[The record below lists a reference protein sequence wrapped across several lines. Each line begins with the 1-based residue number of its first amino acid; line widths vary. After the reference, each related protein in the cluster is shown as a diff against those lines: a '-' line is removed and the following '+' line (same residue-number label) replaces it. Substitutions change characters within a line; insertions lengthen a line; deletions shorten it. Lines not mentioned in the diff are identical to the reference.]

1 MGRNRTSIKKGQVLN
16 PNGRPKGTPNR
27 TTQEMKDFIAT
38 VLSENLD
45 RMRED
50 FDKMNPST
58 RWMLW
63 EKFGKYVIPTLAQT
77 TVDANVTGD
86 IKIKIVYEDELGKE
100 EDDMNNLDDN
110 DIDLD
115 S

>member
-1 MGRNRTSIKKGQVLN
+1 MAKTRTSIKKGQVLN

-86 IKIKIVYEDELGKE
+86 INIKITYDDDLLNDNKE
-100 EDDMNNLDDN
+100 NE
-110 DIDLD
+110 
-115 S
+115 